1 MSPYLLLIINF
12 VSFNRCSKNES
23 ETSGVWLELQSLID
37 PCPNIKFNEVD
48 CASNADFCKQL
59 DLKLLPSYLIFQ
71 NNKLIDVY
79 YGQRTVEPMR
89 SYCLSLLGYHIPRS
103 LPVPSATTDGPQPE
117 HTCLRLGA
125 SDFEEGI
132 KDGITLV
139 M

>member
-1 MSPYLLLIINF
+1 M
-12 VSFNRCSKNES
+12 
-23 ETSGVWLELQSLID
+23 WHELQSLID
-37 PCPNIKFNEVD
+37 PCPNIEFNELD
-48 CASNADFCKQL
+48 CAFNADLCKEH
-59 DLKLLPSYLIFQ
+59 DVKLLPSYLVFQ
-71 NNKLIDVY
+71 KNKLIDVY
-79 YGQRTVEPMR
+79 YGKRTVEAMR
-89 SYCLSLLGYHIPRS
+89 SYCLSLLGFHVSRS